1 MNKSF
6 KQTIVLMSE
15 FLGDIHLGEEEI
27 TRDAIVD
34 MILILEKNI
43 EDFRVVNRTIFNLYD
58 ILIIVFLAILSGY
71 SNASAFEH
79 FCKRNYYYLES
90 LGLLTDEIVPS
101 HDTFR
106 RTLMLLNPIYLE
118 KALNIILN
126 NFFKKVEKYIDDNG
140 KLTHVAIDGKELRG
154 TGRSN
159 DCLNPK
165 KNIQTLNVYNVTNGI
180 CMFSRVIDE
189 KTNEIP
195 VAQELLKPLNLRNVL
210 VSGDALHTQVL
221 TSEIITANR
230 GYYLFNVK
238 DNQSLLKMH
247 IEQLF
252 NKPKNKKV
260 LSSSVI
266 YDEKSKKEKIYF
278 FYKISRLEKDD
289 DFKNKKYYVK
299 YLNGIKAKPIYFV
312 TSLND
317 PNSIVEG
324 INRRWEIEN
333 NLHRNKDMLL
343 HEDYIRYTNKNIAAN
358 LVVFNNFALTFIKIF
373 KDLFG
378 IERVKYARIDLTNSK
393 TDILKTIKLISQKN
407 IKFEFKSKK

>member
-1 MNKSF
+1 
-6 KQTIVLMSE
+6 MSE

-79 FCKRNYYYLES
+79 FCKRNYNYLES

-106 RTLMLLNPIYLE
+106 RTLMLLNPVYLE

-126 NFFKKVEKYIDDNG
+126 NFFKKVEKYISDNG

-159 DCLNPK
+159 DSLNPK

-195 VAQELLKPLNLRNVL
+195 VAQDLLKTLNLRNVL

-221 TSEIITANR
+221 TSEIITNNK

-238 DNQSLLKMH
+238 DNQSLLKIH

-252 NKPKNKKV
+252 EKPKNKKA
-260 LSSSVI
+260 LSSAVI
-266 YDEKSKKEKIYF
+266 YDENSKKEKVYF

-299 YLNGIKAKPIYFV
+299 YLNGINAKPIYFV

-317 PNSIVEG
+317 SNSIIEG

-343 HEDYIRYTNKNIAAN
+343 HEDYIRYINKNIAAN

-378 IERVKYARIDLTNSK
+378 IERIKYARIDLTNSK

>member
-1 MNKSF
+1 
-6 KQTIVLMSE
+6 MSE

-79 FCKRNYYYLES
+79 FCKRNYNYLES

-106 RTLMLLNPIYLE
+106 RTLMLLNPVYLE

-126 NFFKKVEKYIDDNG
+126 NFFKKVEKYISDNG

-159 DCLNPK
+159 DSLNPK

-195 VAQELLKPLNLRNVL
+195 VAQDLLKTLNLRNVL

-221 TSEIITANR
+221 TSEIITNNK

-238 DNQSLLKMH
+238 DNQSLLKIH

-252 NKPKNKKV
+252 EKQKNKKA
-260 LSSSVI
+260 LSSAVI
-266 YDEKSKKEKIYF
+266 YDENSKKEKVYF

-299 YLNGIKAKPIYFV
+299 YLNGINAKPIYFV

-317 PNSIVEG
+317 SNSIIEG

-343 HEDYIRYTNKNIAAN
+343 HEDYIRYINKNIAAN

-378 IERVKYARIDLTNSK
+378 IERIKYARIDLTNSK

>member
-6 KQTIVLMSE
+6 KQTIILMSE

-79 FCKRNYYYLES
+79 FCKRNYNYLES

-106 RTLMLLNPIYLE
+106 RTLMLLNPVYLE

-126 NFFKKVEKYIDDNG
+126 NFFKKVEKYISDNG

-159 DCLNPK
+159 DSLNPK

-195 VAQELLKPLNLRNVL
+195 VAQDLLKTLNLRNVL

-221 TSEIITANR
+221 TSEIITNNK

-238 DNQSLLKMH
+238 DNQSLLKIH

-252 NKPKNKKV
+252 EKPKNKKA
-260 LSSSVI
+260 LSSAVI
-266 YDEKSKKEKIYF
+266 YDENSKKEKVYF

-299 YLNGIKAKPIYFV
+299 YLNGINAKPIYFV

-317 PNSIVEG
+317 SNSIIEG

-343 HEDYIRYTNKNIAAN
+343 HEDYIRYINKNIAAN

-378 IERVKYARIDLTNSK
+378 IERIKYARIDLTNSK